1 MIYNNQEIFGIK
13 IVHHYV
19 IMGDFY
25 KVILENIIRSKYSE
39 LIINCALKGA

>member
-1 MIYNNQEIFGIK
+1 MVYNNQEIFEIK

-25 KVILENIIRSKYSE
+25 RVILGNIICSE
-39 LIINCALKGA
+39 YGE